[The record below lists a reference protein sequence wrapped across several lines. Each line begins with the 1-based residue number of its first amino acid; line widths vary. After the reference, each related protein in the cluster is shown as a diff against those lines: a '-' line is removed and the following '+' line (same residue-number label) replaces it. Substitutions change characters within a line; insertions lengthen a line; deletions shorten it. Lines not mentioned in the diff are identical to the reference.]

1 LNHDALKARQV
12 HRIQQAMKTVTSVR
26 ESSLKN
32 VAPGTY
38 HNVFEKPVKCMV
50 FMYETSE
57 KPGVY

>member
-1 LNHDALKARQV
+1 
-12 HRIQQAMKTVTSVR
+12 MKTVTSVR